1 MKKIIML
8 ICLIL
13 TGCSSYDIKEVDNSL
28 IIDEIKLNNIYNISS
43 IYDDV
48 IGIVMFSEYGRP
60 DIDGSNTVI
69 GAHSGYGNN
78 ALFNDIKYLK
88 KDDIITLYY
97 DNNEYKYIVRE
108 VKEVLD
114 TEIDVLR
121 SNNESV
127 LTLITCKIEDRS
139 KRIVVIADI
148 IINS

>member
-1 MKKIIML
+1 MKKIIIL

-13 TGCSSYDIKEVDNSL
+13 TGCSSYDIKEADNSL
-28 IIDEIKLNNIYNISS
+28 IIDKIKLNNIYNISS